1 VDLETLPAAVMLAAA
16 VAVEPVVTAGMLPQ
30 QWVVLAVQVKTHGQH
45 GQLQL
50 RLELVDFMLAAVA
63 VEQMQVVA

>member
-1 VDLETLPAAVMLAAA
+1 
-16 VAVEPVVTAGMLPQ
+16 
-30 QWVVLAVQVKTHGQH
+30 VQVKTHGQH